1 MSDALEDDTVLNQV
15 IKQMQDDAK
24 KEMEL
29 EVERGELR
37 EEYNPLQTIIRGFG
51 DVLTFGNIDDIA
63 GTVTNLKS
71 LYDKAGASG
80 FLNPTTWSSVGDEG
94 EKVKALSQQKSE
106 DLQKAYPNYYMTGQ
120 AGGVVAPMVVPGAGQ
135 IRIANALKE
144 GVKSWKAWA
153 TATSLGVTAESLNLM
168 GQDKFNY
175 VEALRDGTM
184 MGILGWSIGGVG
196 NRIAPPVMDFI
207 KRTFGDSLSNR
218 ASEMLLDAIKRDGV
232 SPDQAIVDVIRT
244 MKKEGLSPVEASKD
258 LTDML
263 DSIANSNPA
272 VMKLVKSLL
281 EGDELLSTSKIKSR
295 LQGELA
301 PSTTPLTNIDKY
313 FNDIKKEITQRQK
326 DQYSK
331 IFTTWTK
338 NGNVPPQDLTN
349 AVHHILKNDPDMAQI
364 LLNKIKRN
372 KLYENE
378 KGYRKV
384 NEFFEIGEKGEIIF
398 KEPPSL
404 EAMEI
409 MRRAMAKRATKI
421 FKNQSDAFDT
431 DDANIFNDI
440 EKSLRAKID
449 DASEQASKKDK
460 IDLTIGGVRKNT
472 ANEKFALEQYEI
484 GRKLFSSGNTDIEK
498 TMNTIQ
504 DVIDS
509 GNEQALNYL
518 KLGVMNRINNMF
530 YKAQSSAGSDLTEL
544 DKFLAKLGKTKDG
557 EAQSSERLIYEALFP
572 DADISSTMKI
582 AKRALESRRVS
593 GAILGNSATAKRLKG
608 GEFLTAGNRISSDIT
623 EAVIDTAT
631 MGAPVRTL
639 FNKLTGL
646 KKKYGGKMTTSE
658 LLDLTRFALS
668 RNPEYVERVLG
679 MSDKKA
685 WESITRLG
693 NKMYGTAPVTVGM
706 LGSSAEFDVGQTYPL
721 RMF

>member
-1 MSDALEDDTVLNQV
+1 MGEVLDSVIENLQKQAQEQMDLENRKGNIKEEMGLPYAMS
-15 IKQMQDDAK
+15 
-24 KEMEL
+24 
-29 EVERGELR
+29 
-37 EEYNPLQTIIRGFG
+37 RGFG
-51 DVLTFGNIDDIA
+51 DMLTFNNVDDMV
-63 GTVTNLKS
+63 GTFTNLNEFYKQN
-71 LYDKAGASG
+71 GFSG
-80 FLNPTTWSSVGDEG
+80 ILNPTIWRKFSSQKGADA
-94 EKVKALSQQKSE
+94 KAESQQKSE
-106 DLQKAYPNYYMTGQ
+106 DASIGYPVGYTVGQ
-120 AGGVVAPMVVPGAGQ
+120 AGGLVAPAIVPYGGQ

-144 GVKSWKAWA
+144 GVKSWKAWG
-153 TATSLGVTAESLNLM
+153 TATGLGVTAESLNLM

-175 VEALRDGTM
+175 VEALRDGSM

-196 NRIAPPVMDFI
+196 NRVAPPVMDFL
-207 KRTFGDSLSNR
+207 KRTFGESLSNR
-218 ASEMLLDAIKRDGV
+218 ATEMLVDAIKRDGV
-232 SPDQAIVDVIRT
+232 TPDQAIVDVIRT
-244 MKKEGLSPVEASKD
+244 MKKDGLSPVEASKD
-258 LTDML
+258 LTDMI
-263 DSIANSNPA
+263 DNIANSNPA

-281 EGDELLSTSKIKSR
+281 EGDELLSTSRIKSR

-301 PSTTPLTNIDKY
+301 PNTTPLTNIDKY
-313 FNDIKKEITQRQK
+313 YNDIKKEIKQNQK
-326 DQYSK
+326 EQYTK
-331 IFTTWTK
+331 IFQTWTK

-349 AVHHILKNDPDMAQI
+349 AVHHILKNDSDMAQI
-364 LLNKIKRN
+364 LLGKIKRN

-378 KGYRKV
+378 DGYRKV
-384 NEFFEIGEKGEIIF
+384 NEFFKIGEKGEIEF
-398 KEPPSL
+398 LEPPSL

-431 DDANIFNDI
+431 DDANVFNDI

-449 DASEQASKKDK
+449 DASEKASEKDK
-460 IDLTIGGVRKNT
+460 IDATIGGVRQKF
-472 ANEKFALEQYEI
+472 ANEEYALEQYEI

-509 GNEQALNYL
+509 GNEQALDYL

-544 DKFLAKLGKTKDG
+544 DKFLAKMGKTQKSG

-572 DADISSTMKI
+572 DSDITSTMKL

-593 GAILGNSATAKRLKG
+593 GAILSNSATAKRLKG
-608 GEFLTAGNRISSDIT
+608 GEYLSAGNRLSSDIT

-639 FNKLTGL
+639 YNKLTGL
-646 KKKYGGKMTTSE
+646 KKKYGGQITTSE

-668 RNPEYVERVLG
+668 RNPEYVERVLN

-685 WESITRLG
+685 WESVTRLG
-693 NKMYGTAPVTVGM
+693 NKMYGTAPVSVGM
-706 LGSSAEFDVGQTYPL
+706 LGSSADFDIKETAPM

>member
-1 MSDALEDDTVLNQV
+1 MGEVLDSV
-15 IKQMQDDAK
+15 IKNLQKQAT
-24 KEMEL
+24 EQMEL
-29 EVERGELR
+29 ENRKGDIR
-37 EEYNPLQTIIRGFG
+37 EEMGLPYAISRGFG
-51 DVLTFGNIDDIA
+51 DMLTFDNVDDMV
-63 GTVTNLKS
+63 GTFTNLNEFYKQN
-71 LYDKAGASG
+71 G
-80 FLNPTTWSSVGDEG
+80 FGGILNPTIWRKFSSQKGKDA
-94 EKVKALSQQKSE
+94 KAESQQKSE
-106 DLQKAYPNYYMTGQ
+106 DASIGYPVGYTVGQ
-120 AGGVVAPMVVPGAGQ
+120 AGGVVAPMVVPYGGQ
-135 IRIANALKE
+135 VRIANALKE
-144 GVKSWKAWA
+144 GVKSWRAWG
-153 TATSLGVTAESLNLM
+153 TATGLGVTAESLNLM

-175 VEALRDGTM
+175 VEALRDGSL
-184 MGILGWSIGGVG
+184 MGVLGWSIGGVG
-196 NRIAPPVMDFI
+196 NRVAPPVMDFL

-218 ASEMLLDAIKRDGV
+218 ATEMLIDAIKRDGV
-232 SPDQAIVDVIRT
+232 SPDRAIVDVIQT

-263 DSIANSNPA
+263 DDIANTNPA

-281 EGDELLSTSKIKSR
+281 DNDELLSTSKVKAR

-301 PSTTPLTNIDKY
+301 PSTTPMTNIDKY
-313 FNDIKKEITQRQK
+313 FNDIKKEIKAREK
-326 DQYSK
+326 EQYSK
-331 IFTTWTK
+331 VFNGWIK
-338 NGNVPPQDLTN
+338 NENVPPQDLTN
-349 AVHHILKNDPDMAQI
+349 AVHHILKNDSDMAQI
-364 LLNKIKRN
+364 LLGKIKRN

-409 MRRAMAKRATKI
+409 MRRAMSKRASKI

-431 DDANIFNDI
+431 DDANVFNDI

-449 DASEQASKKDK
+449 KASEDASKKDK
-460 IDLTIGGVRKNT
+460 LDLTIGGVRKT
-472 ANEKFALEQYEI
+472 VADDKYALEQYEI
-484 GRKLFSSGNTDIEK
+484 GRKLFSSGNADIEK

-509 GNEQALNYL
+509 GNERALDYL

-544 DKFLAKLGKTKDG
+544 DKFLTKMGKTQKSG
-557 EAQSSERLIYEALFP
+557 EAQSNERLIYEALFP
-572 DADISSTMKI
+572 DADITETMKL

-593 GAILGNSATAKRLKG
+593 GAILGNTKTAKRLKG
-608 GEFLTAGNRISSDIT
+608 GEYLVAGNRLSSDIT

-639 FNKLTGL
+639 YNKLTGL
-646 KKKYGGKMTTSE
+646 KKKYGGQITTSE
-658 LLDLTRFALS
+658 LLDLARFSLS
-668 RNPEYVERVLG
+668 RNPEYVEKVLN

-706 LGSSAEFDVGQTYPL
+706 LGSSAEFDVGQTYPM